1 MEVIDPSD
9 VWSMWR
15 VVPRQKI
22 ERKQVFFSQQQALF
36 VFLTCILTFL
46 CGRTDN
52 HLIQPRLGN
61 GHVCCHI
68 FTLFLTQS
76 HSLEIHFTYNLICL
90 DWLPGA
96 LVGSQEPWLVG
107 SQGPWLLLEGTREQS
122 LSYYVDST
130 FCIVNVQDTHI
141 CSCNAS

>member
-96 LVGSQEPWLVG
+96 LVSWLSRALVIVG
-107 SQGPWLLLEGTREQS
+107 MDKGTKLALLYKFNFLHCQCPRHS
-122 LSYYVDST
+122 HLRL
-130 FCIVNVQDTHI
+130 
-141 CSCNAS
+141 

>member
-76 HSLEIHFTYNLICL
+76 HSLEIHFNYNLICL

-96 LVGSQEPWLVG
+96 LVGSQEPWL
-107 SQGPWLLLEGTREQS
+107 LLEWTREQS
-122 LSYYVDST
+122 LSYCVDST
-130 FCIVNVQDTHI
+130 FCIVQDTHI
-141 CSCNAS
+141 CSYNAS

>member
-90 DWLPGA
+90 DWLSGA
-96 LVGSQEPWLVG
+96 LVSWLSRALVIVG
-107 SQGPWLLLEGTREQS
+107 MDKGTKLVLLCRFNFLHCQCPRHS
-122 LSYYVDST
+122 HLRL
-130 FCIVNVQDTHI
+130 
-141 CSCNAS
+141 